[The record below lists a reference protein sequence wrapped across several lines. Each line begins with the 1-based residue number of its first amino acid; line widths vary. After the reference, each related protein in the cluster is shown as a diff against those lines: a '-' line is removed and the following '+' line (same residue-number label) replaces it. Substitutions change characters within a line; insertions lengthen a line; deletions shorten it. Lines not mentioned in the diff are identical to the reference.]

1 MAEPHKSLEV
11 VVIKD
16 IHLAET
22 HLKLKSAEDLFTD
35 NLFLH
40 WLITVKCCADH
51 GSDTTIFST
60 EFQKDGAIKMNVTN
74 NEI

>member
-1 MAEPHKSLEV
+1 MLVKGGPGGSCN
-11 VVIKD
+11 ID
-16 IHLAET
+16 SHLAET
-22 HLKLKSAEDLFTD
+22 HLKLKSADDLFTD

-40 WLITVKCCADH
+40 WPITVKCCTEH

-74 NEI
+74 EI